1 MGFNC
6 GIVGLP
12 NVGKSTLINTILK
25 SKVNGQPL
33 IYFDNA
39 ATSQK
44 PQCVIDAV
52 SNYYKNF
59 NSNVHRGVHEL
70 SQKATSEYESTR
82 DTVRDFIGAEK
93 SNQIIFTKGTTDG
106 INIVASSWAE
116 NQLKK
121 GDEILI
127 TTMEHH
133 SNIVPWQMLCEKLGT
148 KLIVSPISKSGE
160 IIMDKFES
168 LISAKTKLISVTHVS
183 NTLGTINPIEEITL
197 LAKENNCKILIDAAQ
212 SIPHFK
218 VDVSSFDCDFLV
230 FSGHK
235 IFAPTGVGILY
246 VKEDRFPEMKPYQG
260 GGDMIKEVSF
270 EKTTYNTHPHKFEA
284 GTPNIAGVIGLNE
297 ALKYVNKIGIDNIA
311 IIENE
316 LLEYALEKIS
326 EIDKLKIFG
335 NAKDKAS
342 VISFTVEGIHPF
354 DLGTLLDQ
362 LGIAIRT
369 GHHCTQPLMSFY
381 NIPGTAR
388 ASFAFYNQKSE
399 IDFFINSLNKAIKML
414 T

>member
-1 MGFNC
+1 MDFKKDF
-6 GIVGLP
+6 P
-12 NVGKSTLINTILK
+12 ILK

-52 SNYYKNF
+52 NNYYKNF

-70 SQKATSEYESTR
+70 SQRATSEYESTR
-82 DTVRDFIGAEK
+82 DTVRDFIGAKK

-133 SNIVPWQMLCEKLGT
+133 SNIVPWQMLCEKMGT
-148 KLIVSPISKSGE
+148 KLIVSPINKNGE
-160 IIMDKFES
+160 IIMNDFES
-168 LISAKTKLISVTHVS
+168 LINARTKLIALTHVS

-246 VKEDRFPEMKPYQG
+246 VNEDRFPEMKPYQG

-297 ALKYVNKIGIDNIA
+297 ALKYVNKIGIDKIA

-316 LLEYALEKIS
+316 LLKYALEKMS
-326 EIDKLKIFG
+326 KIDKLKIFG

-388 ASFAFYNQKSE
+388 VSFAFYNQKSE

>member
-1 MGFNC
+1 MDFKKDF
-6 GIVGLP
+6 P
-12 NVGKSTLINTILK
+12 ILK

-52 SNYYKNF
+52 NNYYNNF

-70 SQKATSEYESTR
+70 SQRATSEYESTR
-82 DTVRDFIGAEK
+82 DTVRDFIGAKK

-148 KLIVSPISKSGE
+148 KLIVSPINKNGE
-160 IIMDKFES
+160 IIMNEFES
-168 LISAKTKLISVTHVS
+168 LINARTKLIAITHVS
-183 NTLGTINPIEEITL
+183 NTLGTINPIKEITL

-316 LLEYALEKIS
+316 LLKYALEKIS
-326 EIDKLKIFG
+326 KIDKLKIFG

-399 IDFFINSLNKAIKML
+399 IDFFISSLKKAIKML

>member
-1 MGFNC
+1 MEFKKDF
-6 GIVGLP
+6 P
-12 NVGKSTLINTILK
+12 ILK

-52 SNYYKNF
+52 NNYYKNF

-70 SQKATSEYESTR
+70 SQRATSEYESTR
-82 DTVRDFIGAEK
+82 DTVRDFIGAKK

-148 KLIVSPISKSGE
+148 KLIVSPINKNGE
-160 IIMDKFES
+160 IIMNEFES
-168 LISAKTKLISVTHVS
+168 LINARTKLIAITHVS

-316 LLEYALEKIS
+316 LLKYALEKIS
-326 EIDKLKIFG
+326 KIDKLKIFG

-399 IDFFINSLNKAIKML
+399 IDFFISSLKKAIKML

>member
-1 MGFNC
+1 MDFKKDF
-6 GIVGLP
+6 P
-12 NVGKSTLINTILK
+12 ILK

-52 SNYYKNF
+52 NNYYKNF

-70 SQKATSEYESTR
+70 SQRATSEYESTR
-82 DTVRDFIGAEK
+82 DTVRDFIGAKK

-133 SNIVPWQMLCEKLGT
+133 SNIVPWQMLCEKTGT
-148 KLIVSPISKSGE
+148 KLIVSPINKNGE
-160 IIMDKFES
+160 IIMNDFES
-168 LISAKTKLISVTHVS
+168 LINARTKLIALTHVS

-297 ALKYVNKIGIDNIA
+297 ALKYVNKIGIDKIA

-316 LLEYALEKIS
+316 LLKYALEKMS

-388 ASFAFYNQKSE
+388 VSFAFYNQKSE
-399 IDFFINSLNKAIKML
+399 IDFFINSLKKAIKML

>member
-1 MGFNC
+1 MDFKKDF
-6 GIVGLP
+6 P
-12 NVGKSTLINTILK
+12 ILK

-52 SNYYKNF
+52 NNYYKNF

-70 SQKATSEYESTR
+70 SQRATSEYESTR
-82 DTVRDFIGAEK
+82 DTVRDFIGAKK

-133 SNIVPWQMLCEKLGT
+133 SNIVPWQMLCEKTGT
-148 KLIVSPISKSGE
+148 KLIVSPINKNGE
-160 IIMDKFES
+160 IIMNDFES
-168 LISAKTKLISVTHVS
+168 LINARTKLIALTHVS

-297 ALKYVNKIGIDNIA
+297 ALKYVKKIGIDKIA

-316 LLEYALEKIS
+316 LLKYALEKMS

-388 ASFAFYNQKSE
+388 VSFAFYNQKSE
-399 IDFFINSLNKAIKML
+399 IDFFINSLKKAIKML

>member
-1 MGFNC
+1 MDFKKDF
-6 GIVGLP
+6 P
-12 NVGKSTLINTILK
+12 ILK

-52 SNYYKNF
+52 NNYYKNF

-70 SQKATSEYESTR
+70 SQRATSEYESTR
-82 DTVRDFIGAEK
+82 ATVRDFIGAKK

-133 SNIVPWQMLCEKLGT
+133 SNIVPWQMLCEKTGT
-148 KLIVSPISKSGE
+148 KLIVSPINKNGE
-160 IIMDKFES
+160 IIMNDFES
-168 LISAKTKLISVTHVS
+168 LINARTKLIALTHVS

-297 ALKYVNKIGIDNIA
+297 ALKYVNKIGIDKIA

-316 LLEYALEKIS
+316 LLKYALEKIS

-342 VISFTVEGIHPF
+342 VISFIVEGIHPF

-388 ASFAFYNQKSE
+388 VSFAFYNQKSE
-399 IDFFINSLNKAIKML
+399 IDFFINSLKKAIKML

>member
-1 MGFNC
+1 MDFKKDF
-6 GIVGLP
+6 P
-12 NVGKSTLINTILK
+12 ILK

-44 PQCVIDAV
+44 PQCVSDAV
-52 SNYYKNF
+52 NNYYKNF

-70 SQKATSEYESTR
+70 SQRATSEYESTR
-82 DTVRDFIGAEK
+82 DTVRDFIGAKK

-148 KLIVSPISKSGE
+148 KLIVSPINKNGE
-160 IIMDKFES
+160 IIMNEFES
-168 LISAKTKLISVTHVS
+168 LINARTKLIAITHVS
-183 NTLGTINPIEEITL
+183 NTLGTINPIKEITL

-218 VDVSSFDCDFLV
+218 VDVSLFDCDFLV

-316 LLEYALEKIS
+316 LLKYALEKIS
-326 EIDKLKIFG
+326 KIDKLKIFG

-399 IDFFINSLNKAIKML
+399 IDFFISSLKKAIKML

>member
-1 MGFNC
+1 MDFKKDF
-6 GIVGLP
+6 P
-12 NVGKSTLINTILK
+12 ILK

-52 SNYYKNF
+52 NNYYKNF

-70 SQKATSEYESTR
+70 SQRATSEYESTR
-82 DTVRDFIGAEK
+82 DTVRDFIGAKK

-148 KLIVSPISKSGE
+148 KLIVSPINKNGE
-160 IIMDKFES
+160 IIMNEFES
-168 LISAKTKLISVTHVS
+168 LINARTKLIAITHVS
-183 NTLGTINPIEEITL
+183 NTLGTINPIKEITL

-316 LLEYALEKIS
+316 LLKYALEKIS
-326 EIDKLKIFG
+326 KIDKLKIFG

-342 VISFTVEGIHPF
+342 VISFTVDGIHPF

-399 IDFFINSLNKAIKML
+399 IDFFISSLKKAIKML

>member
-1 MGFNC
+1 MDFKKDF
-6 GIVGLP
+6 P
-12 NVGKSTLINTILK
+12 ILK

-218 VDVSSFDCDFLV
+218 VDVSAYDCDFLV

-246 VKEDRFPEMKPYQG
+246 VKEDRFQEMKPYQG

-284 GTPNIAGVIGLNE
+284 GTPNIAGIIGLNE
-297 ALKYVNKIGIDNIA
+297 AIKYVNKIGIDNIA
-311 IIENE
+311 SIENE

>member
-1 MGFNC
+1 MDFKKDF
-6 GIVGLP
+6 P
-12 NVGKSTLINTILK
+12 ILK

-218 VDVSSFDCDFLV
+218 VDVSAYDCDFLV

-246 VKEDRFPEMKPYQG
+246 VKEDRFQEMKPYQG

-284 GTPNIAGVIGLNE
+284 GTPNIAGIIGLNE
-297 ALKYVNKIGIDNIA
+297 AIKYVNKIGIDNIA

>member
-1 MGFNC
+1 MDFKKDF
-6 GIVGLP
+6 P
-12 NVGKSTLINTILK
+12 ILK

-52 SNYYKNF
+52 NNYYKNF

-70 SQKATSEYESTR
+70 SQRATSEYESTR
-82 DTVRDFIGAEK
+82 DTVRDFIGAKK

-148 KLIVSPISKSGE
+148 KLIVSPINKNGE
-160 IIMDKFES
+160 IIMNEFES
-168 LISAKTKLISVTHVS
+168 LINARTKLIAITHVS

-316 LLEYALEKIS
+316 LLKYALEKIS

-399 IDFFINSLNKAIKML
+399 IDFFISSLKKAIKML

>member
-1 MGFNC
+1 MDFKKDF
-6 GIVGLP
+6 P
-12 NVGKSTLINTILK
+12 ILK
-25 SKVNGQPL
+25 SKVNEQPL

-52 SNYYKNF
+52 NNYYKSF

-70 SQKATSEYESTR
+70 SQRATSEYESTR
-82 DTVRDFIGAEK
+82 ATVRDFIGAKK

-148 KLIVSPISKSGE
+148 KLIVSPINKNGE
-160 IIMDKFES
+160 IIMNEFES
-168 LISAKTKLISVTHVS
+168 LINARTKLIALTHVS

-197 LAKENNCKILIDAAQ
+197 LAKKNNCKILIDAAQ

-246 VKEDRFPEMKPYQG
+246 VKEDRFLEMKPYQG

-270 EKTTYNTHPHKFEA
+270 EKTIYNTHPHKFEA

-297 ALKYVNKIGIDNIA
+297 ALKYVNKIGIDKIA

-316 LLEYALEKIS
+316 LLKYALEKIS

-388 ASFAFYNQKSE
+388 VSFAFYNQKSE
-399 IDFFINSLNKAIKML
+399 IDFFINSLKKAIKML

>member
-1 MGFNC
+1 MDFKKDF
-6 GIVGLP
+6 P
-12 NVGKSTLINTILK
+12 ILK

-52 SNYYKNF
+52 NNYYKNF

-70 SQKATSEYESTR
+70 SQRATSEYESTR
-82 DTVRDFIGAEK
+82 DTVRDFIGAKK

-133 SNIVPWQMLCEKLGT
+133 SNIVPWQMLCEKMGT
-148 KLIVSPISKSGE
+148 KLIVSPINKNGE
-160 IIMDKFES
+160 IIMNDFES
-168 LISAKTKLISVTHVS
+168 LINARTKLIALTHVS

-297 ALKYVNKIGIDNIA
+297 ALKYVNKIGIDKIA

-316 LLEYALEKIS
+316 LLKYALEKMS
-326 EIDKLKIFG
+326 KIDKLKIFG

-388 ASFAFYNQKSE
+388 VSFAFYNQKSE
-399 IDFFINSLNKAIKML
+399 IDFFINSLKKAIKML

>member
-1 MGFNC
+1 MDFKKDF
-6 GIVGLP
+6 P
-12 NVGKSTLINTILK
+12 ILK

-52 SNYYKNF
+52 NNYYKNF

-70 SQKATSEYESTR
+70 SQRATSEYESTR
-82 DTVRDFIGAEK
+82 DTVRDFIGAKK

-133 SNIVPWQMLCEKLGT
+133 SNIVPWQMLCEKMGT
-148 KLIVSPISKSGE
+148 KLIVSPINKNGE
-160 IIMDKFES
+160 IIMNDFES
-168 LISAKTKLISVTHVS
+168 LINARTKLIALTHVS
-183 NTLGTINPIEEITL
+183 NTLGTINPIKEITL

-297 ALKYVNKIGIDNIA
+297 ALKYVNKIGIDKIA

-316 LLEYALEKIS
+316 LLKYALEKMS

-388 ASFAFYNQKSE
+388 VSFAFYNQKSE

>member
-1 MGFNC
+1 MDFKKDF
-6 GIVGLP
+6 P
-12 NVGKSTLINTILK
+12 ILK

-52 SNYYKNF
+52 NNYYKNF

-70 SQKATSEYESTR
+70 SQRATSEYESTR
-82 DTVRDFIGAEK
+82 DTVRDFIGAKK
-93 SNQIIFTKGTTDG
+93 SNQIIFTNGTTDG

-148 KLIVSPISKSGE
+148 KLIVSPINKNGE
-160 IIMDKFES
+160 IIMNEFES
-168 LISAKTKLISVTHVS
+168 LINARTKLIAITHVS

-316 LLEYALEKIS
+316 LLKYALEKIS

-399 IDFFINSLNKAIKML
+399 IDFFISSLKKAIKML

>member
-1 MGFNC
+1 MDFKKDF
-6 GIVGLP
+6 P
-12 NVGKSTLINTILK
+12 ILK

-52 SNYYKNF
+52 NNYYKNF

-70 SQKATSEYESTR
+70 SQRATSEYESTR
-82 DTVRDFIGAEK
+82 DTVRDFIGAKK

-148 KLIVSPISKSGE
+148 KLIVSPINKNGE
-160 IIMDKFES
+160 IIMNEFES
-168 LISAKTKLISVTHVS
+168 LINARTKLIAITHVS

-316 LLEYALEKIS
+316 LLKYALEKIS
-326 EIDKLKIFG
+326 KIDKLKIFG

-381 NIPGTAR
+381 NISGTAR
-388 ASFAFYNQKSE
+388 VSFAFYNQKSE
-399 IDFFINSLNKAIKML
+399 IDFFISSLKKAIKML

>member
-1 MGFNC
+1 MDFKKDF
-6 GIVGLP
+6 P
-12 NVGKSTLINTILK
+12 ILK

-218 VDVSSFDCDFLV
+218 VDVSAYDCDFLV

-246 VKEDRFPEMKPYQG
+246 VKEDRFQEMKPYQG

-311 IIENE
+311 SIENE

>member
-1 MGFNC
+1 MDFKKDF
-6 GIVGLP
+6 P
-12 NVGKSTLINTILK
+12 ILK

-52 SNYYKNF
+52 NNYYKNF

-70 SQKATSEYESTR
+70 SQRATSEYESTR
-82 DTVRDFIGAEK
+82 DTVRDFIGAKK

-133 SNIVPWQMLCEKLGT
+133 SNIVPWQMLCEKMGT
-148 KLIVSPISKSGE
+148 KLIVSPINKNGE
-160 IIMDKFES
+160 IIMNDFES
-168 LISAKTKLISVTHVS
+168 LINARTKLIALTHVS

-218 VDVSSFDCDFLV
+218 IDVSSFDCDFLV

-297 ALKYVNKIGIDNIA
+297 ALKYVNKIGIDKIA

-316 LLEYALEKIS
+316 LLKYALEKMS

-388 ASFAFYNQKSE
+388 ISFAFYNQKSE
-399 IDFFINSLNKAIKML
+399 IDFFINSLKKAIKML

>member
-1 MGFNC
+1 MDFKKDF
-6 GIVGLP
+6 P
-12 NVGKSTLINTILK
+12 ILK

-52 SNYYKNF
+52 NNYYKNF

-70 SQKATSEYESTR
+70 SQRATSEYESTR
-82 DTVRDFIGAEK
+82 DTVRDFIGAKK

-133 SNIVPWQMLCEKLGT
+133 SNIVPWQMLCEKMGT
-148 KLIVSPISKSGE
+148 KLIVSPINKNGE
-160 IIMDKFES
+160 IIMNDFES
-168 LISAKTKLISVTHVS
+168 LINARTKLIALTHVS

-297 ALKYVNKIGIDNIA
+297 ALKYVNKIGIDKIA

-316 LLEYALEKIS
+316 LLKYALEKMS

-388 ASFAFYNQKSE
+388 VSFAFYNQKSE
-399 IDFFINSLNKAIKML
+399 IDFFINSLKKAIKML

>member
-1 MGFNC
+1 MDFKKDF
-6 GIVGLP
+6 P
-12 NVGKSTLINTILK
+12 ILK

-52 SNYYKNF
+52 NNYYKNF

-70 SQKATSEYESTR
+70 SQRATSEYESTR
-82 DTVRDFIGAEK
+82 ATVRDFIGAKK

-133 SNIVPWQMLCEKLGT
+133 SNIVPWQMLCEKTGT
-148 KLIVSPISKSGE
+148 KLIVSPINKNGE
-160 IIMDKFES
+160 IIMNDFES
-168 LISAKTKLISVTHVS
+168 LINARTKLIALTHVS

-297 ALKYVNKIGIDNIA
+297 ALKYVNKIGIDKIA

-316 LLEYALEKIS
+316 LLKYALEKMS

-388 ASFAFYNQKSE
+388 VSFAFYNQKSE
-399 IDFFINSLNKAIKML
+399 IDFFINSLKKAIKML

>member
-1 MGFNC
+1 MDFKKDF
-6 GIVGLP
+6 P
-12 NVGKSTLINTILK
+12 ILK

-168 LISAKTKLISVTHVS
+168 LISARTKLISVTHVS

-218 VDVSSFDCDFLV
+218 VDVSAYDCDFLV

-246 VKEDRFPEMKPYQG
+246 VKEDRFQEMKPYQG

-284 GTPNIAGVIGLNE
+284 GTPNIAGIIGLNE
-297 ALKYVNKIGIDNIA
+297 AIKYVNKIGIDNIA

-399 IDFFINSLNKAIKML
+399 IDFFISSLKKAIKML
-414 T
+414 A

>member
-1 MGFNC
+1 MEFKKDF
-6 GIVGLP
+6 P
-12 NVGKSTLINTILK
+12 ILK

-52 SNYYKNF
+52 NNYYKNF

-70 SQKATSEYESTR
+70 SQRATSEYESTR
-82 DTVRDFIGAEK
+82 DTVRDFIGAKK

-148 KLIVSPISKSGE
+148 KLIVSPINKNGE
-160 IIMDKFES
+160 IIMNEFES
-168 LISAKTKLISVTHVS
+168 LINARTKLIAITHVS

-218 VDVSSFDCDFLV
+218 VDVSLFDCDFLV

-316 LLEYALEKIS
+316 LLKYALEKIS
-326 EIDKLKIFG
+326 KIDKLKIFG

-342 VISFTVEGIHPF
+342 VISFTVDGIHPF

-399 IDFFINSLNKAIKML
+399 IDFFISSLKKAIKML